1 MKRILLVLYFLPVII
16 FAQVPLNTLTN
27 QSSKEDDLM
36 SLLNDDVNFKISST
50 FKAVKIV
57 NSQSVELVNEGDL
70 LFLIQH
76 RFGTLNS
83 GAYNLYGL
91 DNAQVRFGLDYGI
104 NDWSSIGLGR
114 SSFLKTIDAN
124 VKVKLV
130 SQSKGEYSFPF
141 SIVLYSSSF
150 FKQEIKNIQ
159 AEDYHFLD
167 QISYVNQVLVAS
179 KINSAL
185 SIQITPTSVHKNII
199 SKGEAHDLLSVGLG
213 ARHKL
218 TSRISLN
225 AEYFIQ
231 LNKENSINPLSLG
244 FDIETGGH
252 VFQFHLSNSA
262 AMFERAFIHE
272 TLGKWFNGDIYFGFN
287 ISRVFTLK
295 K

>member
-1 MKRILLVLYFLPVII
+1 MKRILLILLFSPVII
-16 FAQVPLNTLTN
+16 FAQ
-27 QSSKEDDLM
+27 DDLM
-36 SLLNDDVNFKISST
+36 QLLNDDSNFKISST
-50 FKAVKIV
+50 FKGVKIV
-57 NSQSVELVNEGDL
+57 NSQSVELVNKGDL

-91 DNAQVRFGLDYGI
+91 DNAQVRFGLDYGV

-124 VKVKLV
+124 AKLKLV
-130 SQSKGEYSFPF
+130 SQSKGKGFFPF
-141 SIVLYSSSF
+141 SIVWYSSAF
-150 FKQEIKNIQ
+150 FKQAIWKDMQ
-159 AEDYHFLD
+159 GVDYLFSD
-167 QISYVNQVLVAS
+167 QMSYAHQVLVAR

-185 SIQITPTSVHKNII
+185 SVQISPTLVHKNIVNQ
-199 SKGEAHDLLSVGLG
+199 GEDNDLMSVGFG

-225 AEYFIQ
+225 AEYFLQ
-231 LNKENSINPLSLG
+231 LGKESSINPLSLG
-244 FDIETGGH
+244 VDIETGGH
-252 VFQFHLSNSA
+252 VFQLHLSNSA

-272 TLGKWFNGDIYFGFN
+272 TNGKWSNGDIYFGFN

>member
-1 MKRILLVLYFLPVII
+1 MKRILLILLFSPVII
-16 FAQVPLNTLTN
+16 FAQ
-27 QSSKEDDLM
+27 DDLM
-36 SLLNDDVNFKISST
+36 QLLNDDSNYKISST
-50 FKAVKIV
+50 FKGVKIV
-57 NSQSVELVNEGDL
+57 NSQSVELVSKGDL
-70 LFLIQH
+70 TFLIQH

-91 DNAQVRFGLDYGI
+91 DNAQVRFGFDYGV

-124 VKVKLV
+124 AKIKLV
-130 SQSKGEYSFPF
+130 SQSKGENFFPF
-141 SIVLYSSSF
+141 SIVWYSSAF
-150 FKQEIKNIQ
+150 FKQAIWKDMK
-159 AEDYHFLD
+159 ADDYLFSD
-167 QISYVNQVLVAS
+167 QMSYAYQVLVAR
-179 KINSAL
+179 KITSAL
-185 SIQITPTSVHKNII
+185 SVQLSPTLVHNNIVNQD
-199 SKGEAHDLLSVGLG
+199 EAHDLLSVGLG

-225 AEYFIQ
+225 AEYFLQ
-231 LNKENSINPLSLG
+231 LKKENSVNPLSLG
-244 FDIETGGH
+244 IDIETGRH

-272 TLGKWFNGDIYFGFN
+272 TNGEWSNGDIYFGFY

>member
-1 MKRILLVLYFLPVII
+1 MKKIILILLFSPVFV
-16 FAQVPLNTLTN
+16 FAQ
-27 QSSKEDDLM
+27 DDLM
-36 SLLNDDVNFKISST
+36 QLLNDDSNYKISST
-50 FKAVKIV
+50 FKGVKIV
-57 NSQSVELVNEGDL
+57 NSQSVELVNKGDL

-91 DNAQVRFGLDYGI
+91 DNAQVRFGLDYGV

-124 VKVKLV
+124 AKIKLV
-130 SQSKGEYSFPF
+130 SQSKGEDFFPF
-141 SIVLYSSSF
+141 SIVWYSSAF
-150 FKQEIKNIQ
+150 FKQAIWKDMR
-159 AEDYHFLD
+159 ADDYLFSD
-167 QISYVNQVLVAS
+167 QMSYVQQVLVAR

-185 SIQITPTSVHKNII
+185 SLQLSPTLVHKNIVNQ
-199 SKGEAHDLLSVGLG
+199 GDDNDLMSVGFG

-225 AEYFIQ
+225 AEYFLQ
-231 LNKENSINPLSLG
+231 LGKESSINPLSLG
-244 FDIETGGH
+244 VDIETGGH
-252 VFQFHLSNSA
+252 VFQLHLSNSA

-272 TLGKWFNGDIYFGFN
+272 TNGKWSNGDIYFGFN

>member
-1 MKRILLVLYFLPVII
+1 MKRILLILLFSPVII
-16 FAQVPLNTLTN
+16 FAQ
-27 QSSKEDDLM
+27 DDLM
-36 SLLNDDVNFKISST
+36 QLLNDDSNYKISST
-50 FKAVKIV
+50 FKGLKIV
-57 NSQSVELVNEGDL
+57 NSQSVELVNKGDL

-91 DNAQVRFGLDYGI
+91 DNAQVRFGLDYGL

-124 VKVKLV
+124 AKIKLV
-130 SQSKGEYSFPF
+130 SQSKGEDFFPF
-141 SIVLYSSSF
+141 SIVWYSSAF
-150 FKQEIKNIQ
+150 FKQAIWKDMR
-159 AEDYHFLD
+159 ADDYLFSD
-167 QISYVNQVLVAS
+167 QMSYVQQVLVAR

-185 SIQITPTSVHKNII
+185 SLQLSPTLVHKNIVNQ
-199 SKGEAHDLLSVGLG
+199 GEDNDLMSVGFG

-225 AEYFIQ
+225 AEYFLQ
-231 LNKENSINPLSLG
+231 LGKESSINPLSLG
-244 FDIETGGH
+244 VDIETGGH
-252 VFQFHLSNSA
+252 VFQLHLSNSA

-272 TLGKWFNGDIYFGFN
+272 TNGKWSNGDIYFGFN

>member
-1 MKRILLVLYFLPVII
+1 MKRILLILLFSPVII
-16 FAQVPLNTLTN
+16 FAQ
-27 QSSKEDDLM
+27 DDLM
-36 SLLNDDVNFKISST
+36 QLLNDDSNYKISST
-50 FKAVKIV
+50 FKGVKIV
-57 NSQSVELVNEGDL
+57 NSQSVELVNKGDL

-91 DNAQVRFGLDYGI
+91 DNAQVRFGLDYGL

-124 VKVKLV
+124 AKIKLV
-130 SQSKGEYSFPF
+130 SQSKGEDFFPF
-141 SIVLYSSSF
+141 SIVWYSSAF
-150 FKQEIKNIQ
+150 FKQAIWKDMR
-159 AEDYHFLD
+159 ADDYLFSD
-167 QISYVNQVLVAS
+167 QMSYVQQVLVAR

-185 SIQITPTSVHKNII
+185 SLQLSPTLVHKNIVDQ
-199 SKGEAHDLLSVGLG
+199 GDDNDLMSVGFG

-225 AEYFIQ
+225 AEYFLQ
-231 LNKENSINPLSLG
+231 LDKENSVNPLSLG
-244 FDIETGGH
+244 VDIETGGH
-252 VFQFHLSNSA
+252 VFQLHLSNSA

-272 TLGKWFNGDIYFGFN
+272 TNGEWSNGDIYFGFN

>member
-1 MKRILLVLYFLPVII
+1 MFLFFPVII
-16 FAQVPLNTLTN
+16 FAQ
-27 QSSKEDDLM
+27 DDLM
-36 SLLNDDVNFKISST
+36 QLINDDSNYKISST
-50 FKAVKIV
+50 FKGVKIV
-57 NSQSVELVNEGDL
+57 NSQSVELVSKGDL

-91 DNAQVRFGLDYGI
+91 DNAHVRFGLDYGL
-104 NDWSSIGLGR
+104 NDWSSVGLGR
-114 SSFLKTIDAN
+114 SSFLKVIDGNA
-124 VKVKLV
+124 KIKLV
-130 SQSKGEYSFPF
+130 RQSKGKEFFPF
-141 SIVLYSSSF
+141 SIVWYSSAF
-150 FKQEIKNIQ
+150 FNQ
-159 AEDYHFLD
+159 AIWKDMQAVDYLFSD
-167 QISYVNQVLVAS
+167 QMSYVHQLLVAR

-185 SIQITPTSVHKNII
+185 SIQLSPTFVHKNIV
-199 SKGEAHDLLSVGLG
+199 SKANANDLLSVGLG

-225 AEYFIQ
+225 VEYFIQ
-231 LNKENSINPLSLG
+231 LDNHKSVNPFSLG

-252 VFQFHLSNSA
+252 VFQLHLSNSA

-272 TLGKWFNGDIYFGFN
+272 TNGEWSNGDIYFGFN

>member
-1 MKRILLVLYFLPVII
+1 MKRILLILLFSPVII
-16 FAQVPLNTLTN
+16 FAQ
-27 QSSKEDDLM
+27 DDLM
-36 SLLNDDVNFKISST
+36 QLLNDDSNYIITST
-50 FKAVKIV
+50 FKGVKIV
-57 NSQSVELVNEGDL
+57 NSQSVELVSKGDL

-91 DNAQVRFGLDYGI
+91 DNAQVRFGFDYGV

-124 VKVKLV
+124 AKIKLV
-130 SQSKGEYSFPF
+130 SQSKGENFFPF
-141 SIVLYSSSF
+141 SIVWYSSAF
-150 FKQEIKNIQ
+150 FKQAIWKDMK
-159 AEDYHFLD
+159 ADDYLFSD
-167 QISYVNQVLVAS
+167 QMSYAYQVLVAR
-179 KINSAL
+179 KITSAL
-185 SIQITPTSVHKNII
+185 SVQLSPTLVNNNIVNQD
-199 SKGEAHDLLSVGLG
+199 EAHDLLSVGLG

-225 AEYFIQ
+225 AEYFLQ
-231 LNKENSINPLSLG
+231 LKKENSVNPLSLG
-244 FDIETGGH
+244 IDIETGGH

-272 TLGKWFNGDIYFGFN
+272 TNGEWSNGDIYFGFN

>member
-1 MKRILLVLYFLPVII
+1 MKKIILILLFSPVFV
-16 FAQVPLNTLTN
+16 FAQ
-27 QSSKEDDLM
+27 DDLM
-36 SLLNDDVNFKISST
+36 QLLNDDSNYKISST
-50 FKAVKIV
+50 FKGVKIV
-57 NSQSVELVNEGDL
+57 NSQSVELVNKGDL

-91 DNAQVRFGLDYGI
+91 DNAQVRFGLDYGV
-104 NDWSSIGLGR
+104 NDWSSVGLGR

-124 VKVKLV
+124 AKLKLV
-130 SQSKGEYSFPF
+130 SQSKGKGFFPF
-141 SIVLYSSSF
+141 SIVWYSSAF
-150 FKQEIKNIQ
+150 FKQAIWKDMR
-159 AEDYHFLD
+159 ADDYLFSD
-167 QISYVNQVLVAS
+167 QMSYVQQVLVAR

-185 SIQITPTSVHKNII
+185 SLQLSPTLVHKNIVNQ
-199 SKGEAHDLLSVGLG
+199 GDDNDLMSVGFG

-225 AEYFIQ
+225 AEYFLQ
-231 LNKENSINPLSLG
+231 LGKESSINPLSLG
-244 FDIETGGH
+244 VDIETGGH
-252 VFQFHLSNSA
+252 VFQLHLSNSA

-272 TLGKWFNGDIYFGFN
+272 TNGKWSNGDIYFGFN

>member
-1 MKRILLVLYFLPVII
+1 MKRKLLIFLFFPLII
-16 FAQVPLNTLTN
+16 SAQ
-27 QSSKEDDLM
+27 DDLM
-36 SLLNDDVNFKISST
+36 LLLNDDTNYKISST

-57 NSQSVELVNEGDL
+57 NSQSVELVNKGDL

-91 DNAQVRFGLDYGI
+91 DNAQVRFGLDYGL
-104 NDWSSIGLGR
+104 NNWSSIGLGR

-124 VKVKLV
+124 AKIKLV
-130 SQSKGEYSFPF
+130 SQIKGENSFPF
-141 SIVLYSSSF
+141 SIAWYSSAF
-150 FKQEIKNIQ
+150 FKQQIWKNMQ
-159 AEDYHFLD
+159 AEDYLLSD
-167 QISYVNQVLVAS
+167 QMSYVHQVLVAS
-179 KINSAL
+179 KINRAL
-185 SIQITPTSVHKNII
+185 SVQLSPTLVHKNSII
-199 SKGEAHDLLSVGLG
+199 KDDAHDLLSVGLG

-225 AEYFIQ
+225 AEYFFQ
-231 LNKENSINPLSLG
+231 LNKENGINPLSLG
-244 FDIETGGH
+244 LDIETGGH
-252 VFQFHLSNSA
+252 VFQLHLSNSA

-272 TLGKWFNGDIYFGFN
+272 TNGEWSNGDIYFGFN

>member
-1 MKRILLVLYFLPVII
+1 MKRILLILFFLPAII
-16 FAQVPLNTLTN
+16 FAQ
-27 QSSKEDDLM
+27 DDLM
-36 SLLNDDVNFKISST
+36 QLLNDDSNYKISST
-50 FKAVKIV
+50 FKGVKIV
-57 NSQSVELVNEGDL
+57 NSQSVELVNKGDL

-91 DNAQVRFGLDYGI
+91 DNAQVRFGLDYGLT
-104 NDWSSIGLGR
+104 DWSSIGLGR

-124 VKVKLV
+124 AKLKLV
-130 SQSKGEYSFPF
+130 SQSKGKGFFPF
-141 SIVLYSSSF
+141 SIVWYSSAF
-150 FKQEIKNIQ
+150 FKQAIWKDMR
-159 AEDYHFLD
+159 ADDYLFSD
-167 QISYVNQVLVAS
+167 QISYAHQVLVAR

-185 SIQITPTSVHKNII
+185 SLQLSPTLVHKNIVDQ
-199 SKGEAHDLLSVGLG
+199 GDDNDLMSVGFG

-225 AEYFIQ
+225 AEYFLQ
-231 LNKENSINPLSLG
+231 LGKESSINPLSLG
-244 FDIETGGH
+244 VDIETGGH
-252 VFQFHLSNSA
+252 VFQLHLSNSA

-272 TLGKWFNGDIYFGFN
+272 TNGKWSNGDIYFGFN